1 MRRNSPAPWKKT
13 AKWSIRIAG
22 RLLLDTGIIIDLF
35 AEDPAVKQGLSD
47 AEEVFV
53 PSIAVGELLYG
64 ARISA
69 RAEENRAK
77 IEAFMAANAVLS
89 CDLQTCSHYAAVK
102 AALRAR
108 GRPIPE
114 NDIWIAAI
122 ALQHGLQLAARD
134 PHFDQVDDLDVVN
147 W

>member
-1 MRRNSPAPWKKT
+1 M
-13 AKWSIRIAG
+13 AG

-35 AEDPAVKQGLSD
+35 AEDPAVKQGLAN

-69 RAEENRAK
+69 RAAENRAK
-77 IEAFMAANAVLS
+77 VEAFAAANAVLN
-89 CDLQTCSHYAAVK
+89 CDLQTCSHYAEVK
-102 AALRAR
+102 AGLRAK

-114 NDIWIAAI
+114 NDIWISAI

-134 PHFDQVDDLDVVN
+134 PHFDEVDALDVVK

>member
-1 MRRNSPAPWKKT
+1 M
-13 AKWSIRIAG
+13 AG

-35 AEDPAVKQGLSD
+35 AEDPAVKQGLAD
-47 AEEVFV
+47 AQEVFV

-69 RAEENRAK
+69 RAEENRTK
-77 IEAFMAANAVLS
+77 VDAFAAANTVLN
-89 CDLQTCSHYAAVK
+89 CDLQTCSHYAEIK
-102 AALRAR
+102 AALRAK

-122 ALQHGLQLAARD
+122 ALQHGLHLAARD
-134 PHFDQVDDLDVVN
+134 PHFEEVDGLGVVK

>member
-1 MRRNSPAPWKKT
+1 M
-13 AKWSIRIAG
+13 AG
-22 RLLLDTGIIIDLF
+22 RVLLDTGIIIDFF
-35 AEDPAVKQGLSD
+35 AGDPAVRQRLVE

-64 ARISA
+64 ARLSA
-69 RAEENRAK
+69 RAAENRAEV
-77 IEAFMAANAVLS
+77 EAFAAATAVLS
-89 CDLQTCSHYAAVK
+89 CNLQTCSHYAEIK
-102 AALRAR
+102 AGLRAR

-122 ALQHGLQLAARD
+122 ALQHGLPLATRD
-134 PHFDQVDDLDVVN
+134 PHFDQVDAIDVAK

>member
-1 MRRNSPAPWKKT
+1 M
-13 AKWSIRIAG
+13 AG
-22 RLLLDTGIIIDLF
+22 KVLLDTGVIIDLF
-35 AEDPAVKQGLSD
+35 AEDSAVRQGLIE

-53 PSIAVGELLYG
+53 PSIAMGELLYG

-69 RAEENRAK
+69 RPQESRTKVEAFASAIVVLDCNLQTSSFYAEVKSTLRAK
-77 IEAFMAANAVLS
+77 
-89 CDLQTCSHYAAVK
+89 
-102 AALRAR
+102 

-122 ALQHGLQLAARD
+122 ALQHQLPLATRDQHFNEVDGLQ
-134 PHFDQVDDLDVVN
+134 VVK

>member
-1 MRRNSPAPWKKT
+1 M
-13 AKWSIRIAG
+13 AG

-35 AEDPAVKQGLSD
+35 AEDPAVKQGLAD
-47 AEEVFV
+47 ADEVFV

-69 RAEENRAK
+69 RRSENRAK
-77 IEAFMAANAVLS
+77 VEAFPAANVVLS
-89 CDLQTCSHYAAVK
+89 CDLQTCAHYSEVK
-102 AALRAR
+102 AALRAK

-122 ALQHGLQLAARD
+122 AFQHGLKLAARD
-134 PHFDQVDDLDVVN
+134 PHFDEVEGLEVVK

>member
-1 MRRNSPAPWKKT
+1 M
-13 AKWSIRIAG
+13 AG

-35 AEDPAVKQGLSD
+35 AEDPAVKQGLSQA
-47 AEEVFV
+47 AEIFV

-77 IEAFMAANAVLS
+77 VEAFAAANMVLS
-89 CDLQTCSHYAAVK
+89 CDLQTCSHYAEIK
-102 AALRAR
+102 AALRAK

-134 PHFDQVDDLDVVN
+134 PHFEEVDGLGVVK

>member
-1 MRRNSPAPWKKT
+1 M
-13 AKWSIRIAG
+13 AG
-22 RLLLDTGIIIDLF
+22 RLLLDTGIIIALF
-35 AEDPAVKQGLSD
+35 AEDPAVKQGL
-47 AEEVFV
+47 AEAEAVFV

-69 RAEENRAK
+69 RAAENRAK
-77 IEAFMAANAVLS
+77 VETFVAANAVLN
-89 CDLQTCSHYAAVK
+89 CDLESCTHDAEVK
-102 AALRAR
+102 AALKAK

-134 PHFDQVDDLDVVN
+134 PHFDEVDGLDVVK

>member
-1 MRRNSPAPWKKT
+1 M
-13 AKWSIRIAG
+13 AG

-35 AEDPAVKQGLSD
+35 AEDPAVKQGLAD

-69 RAEENRAK
+69 RAAENRK
-77 IEAFMAANAVLS
+77 KVETFVAANAVLS
-89 CDLQTCSHYAAVK
+89 CDLGTCSHYAEVK
-102 AALRAR
+102 AALKTK

-134 PHFDQVDDLDVVN
+134 PHFDEVAGLDVVK

>member
-1 MRRNSPAPWKKT
+1 M
-13 AKWSIRIAG
+13 AG

-35 AEDPAVKQGLSD
+35 AKDPAVEQGLAE

-53 PSIAVGELLYG
+53 PSIAVGELLYD

-69 RAEENRAK
+69 RAAENRAK
-77 IEAFMAANAVLS
+77 VETFVAANAVLN
-89 CDLQTCSHYAAVK
+89 CDLETCTHYAEVK
-102 AALRAR
+102 AALKTK

-122 ALQHGLQLAARD
+122 AFQHGLQLAARD
-134 PHFDQVDDLDVVN
+134 PHFDEVDGLDVVK